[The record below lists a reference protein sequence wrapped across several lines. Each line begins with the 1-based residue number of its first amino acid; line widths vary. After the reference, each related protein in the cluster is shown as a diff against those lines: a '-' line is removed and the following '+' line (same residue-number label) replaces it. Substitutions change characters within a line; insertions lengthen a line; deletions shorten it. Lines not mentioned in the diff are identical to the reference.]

1 MIKLKELLEKYGAD
15 ISFCKDTLKQEVKC
29 ENDRII
35 LTYSPAGP
43 ISDHYFDENHNII
56 DYTLDL
62 TGLISEDS
70 DVELTCYWYYGCLP
84 KDIYD
89 NFIDAFDEKDY
100 QLYKDT
106 INETWDK
113 EYHWCSPQS
122 ISLCINDNILGHIEY
137 IDEFLFNNLDYQECE
152 HG

>member
-1 MIKLKELLEKYGAD
+1 MIKLKELLEKYGTD
-15 ISFCKDTLKQEVKC
+15 VQFCKDVLKQEVKC
-29 ENDRII
+29 ENDKII

-62 TGLISEDS
+62 TGLLSEDA
-70 DVELTCYWYYGCLP
+70 DVALTCYWYYGGLP
-84 KDIYD
+84 KKIFN
-89 NFIDAFDEKDY
+89 NFIDAFDAKDY

-106 INETWDK
+106 LQENWNK
-113 EYHWCSPQS
+113 EYYLGAPKN
-122 ISLCINDNILGHIEY
+122 ISLCINGNILGHIEY
-137 IDEFLFNNLDYQECE
+137 IDEFLFNKLDDQECE